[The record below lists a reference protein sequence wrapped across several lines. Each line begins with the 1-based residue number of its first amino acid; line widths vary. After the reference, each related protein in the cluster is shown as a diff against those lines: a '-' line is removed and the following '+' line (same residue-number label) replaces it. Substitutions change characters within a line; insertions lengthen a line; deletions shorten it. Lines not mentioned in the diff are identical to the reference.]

1 MKKQRRRRNKWC
13 VEEKEVTHEKEYTTF
28 DWRFHRLTKILSS
41 NQIYLSA
48 FSRLRDHTLLPWKK
62 NKKKWTLT
70 IDDKR
75 KENICRRKDK
85 KKEAIRFYGGKT
97 CTRKQRGEEWKKNE
111 KGWMRKSV
119 EWGLKNVGKRG
130 CLAKKRMRNDEG
142 ERKEKCIS
150 RRRK

>member
-1 MKKQRRRRNKWC
+1 MSKKRQK
-13 VEEKEVTHEKEYTTF
+13 KG
-28 DWRFHRLTKILSS
+28 S
-41 NQIYLSA
+41 NQIL
-48 FSRLRDHTLLPWKK
+48 W
-62 NKKKWTLT
+62 
-70 IDDKR
+70 
-75 KENICRRKDK
+75 RKDLHEK
-85 KKEAIRFYGGKT
+85 AEAKN
-97 CTRKQRGEEWKKNE
+97 EKKNE